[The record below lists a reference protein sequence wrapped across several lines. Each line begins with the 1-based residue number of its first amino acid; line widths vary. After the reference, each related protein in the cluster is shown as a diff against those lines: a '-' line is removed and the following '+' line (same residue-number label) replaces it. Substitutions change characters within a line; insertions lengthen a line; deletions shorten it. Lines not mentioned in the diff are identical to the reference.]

1 MDDVDVWREFE
12 NVSSDARVLHITSNF
27 IISCRCKDENG
38 KKNVSVKRPCRA
50 YRTFVSSRARNR
62 RRRPFAYLIVALNK
76 DEEDVSEIILRLLQV
91 ARHGNCEF
99 TFQE

>member
-27 IISCRCKDENG
+27 IISCRCKDG

-62 RRRPFAYLIVALNK
+62 RRRPLRILNSGL
-76 DEEDVSEIILRLLQV
+76 EQGR
-91 ARHGNCEF
+91 RGRF
-99 TFQE
+99 